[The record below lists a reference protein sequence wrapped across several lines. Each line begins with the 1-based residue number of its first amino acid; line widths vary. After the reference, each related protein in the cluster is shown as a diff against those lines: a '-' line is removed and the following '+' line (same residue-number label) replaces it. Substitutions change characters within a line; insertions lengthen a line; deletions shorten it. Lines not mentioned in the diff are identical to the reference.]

1 MTDTDKTCG
10 NCVSCEKYIRYN
22 GKSWWVCENYAKS
35 VGRLVIITP
44 PGDPACENWSG
55 DPAGKA
61 RETDR
66 REKREKRRQGLM
78 TAAEAKR
85 IIHPDTTLEALAEI
99 KGDNAKVAAVDEA
112 CLVACAA
119 LDKQIPKK
127 LTNFTIDNN
136 GYTIY
141 DCECPSCEQSHREL
155 FPFAFCIHCGQALE
169 WEE

>member
-1 MTDTDKTCG
+1 
-10 NCVSCEKYIRYN
+10 
-22 GKSWWVCENYAKS
+22 
-35 VGRLVIITP
+35 
-44 PGDPACENWSG
+44 
-55 DPAGKA
+55 
-61 RETDR
+61 
-66 REKREKRRQGLM
+66 M

-99 KGDNAKVAAVDEA
+99 EYYGGFSGKDAKTATVDEA

-127 LTNFTIDNN
+127 PTNFAIDNN

-169 WEE
+169 WGDT